1 MITNTGY
8 RNMLRDR
15 LPKVVNFALKWCKV
29 KEAWID
35 HAYKSWIWVFSDK
48 KLRLSMT
55 REILGI
61 DKTRRQFIFEDT
73 IDWENLSEEETSKWE
88 NVTGWV
94 SWFQKKYA
102 YIENA
107 YILSKQQGKSLL
119 EIKYEIMNSYLTSM
133 FPTKQD
139 TQEQKEQKN
148 KKINELLDFL
158 IDCFEDRIK

>member
-1 MITNTGY
+1 
-8 RNMLRDR
+8 
-15 LPKVVNFALKWCKV
+15 
-29 KEAWID
+29 
-35 HAYKSWIWVFSDK
+35 
-48 KLRLSMT
+48 MT

-73 IDWENLSEEETSKWE
+73 IDWENLSEEETSKWK